1 MWLFIKSESVAID
14 TIELYERNTIDELA
28 LRLVHGSYR

>member
-1 MWLFIKSESVAID
+1 VAID